1 MCLRPPPPP
10 STANAMPRFFF
21 HVYDDVVALDDEGI
35 ELPDAEAAR
44 RAALD
49 GARALAADQVRKGRL
64 DLRHRIEV
72 VDESGARVL
81 SVTFDEAVR
90 VTR

>member
-1 MCLRPPPPP
+1 
-10 STANAMPRFFF
+10 MPRFFF
-21 HVYDDVVALDDEGI
+21 HVYDDVVAIDDEGI

-44 RAALD
+44 RAALA
-49 GARALAADQVRKGRL
+49 GARALAAEQVRKGHL

-72 VDESGARVL
+72 EDDAGAAVL
-81 SVTFDEAVR
+81 SVTFDEAIQ